1 MSPVLADTYPELSPA
16 TPGRFNK
23 RPRRAPSPAALSLV
37 PRDSGGL
44 RQISAVAFLLRPPPT
59 PPLRAHH
66 APLRGFEYGP
76 QANTCPVDTLLT
88 LARFALT
95 PTERR
100 TLAGVAHDG
109 ARGAWRALLLA
120 LRRHQRRRGD
130 ARDVWYRLLAAGGGE
145 RFLPGRKF
153 GVVDQIVQKLLP
165 DGVDASPLHFRMRW
179 TWRCAAGCGY
189 GYVASAPSLQLPLLL
204 SLGDVAAL
212 LAAGVPREVGAL
224 VAAHLGA
231 ANASIYEACPS
242 CAAGPLKARA
252 AEPQFSD
259 LLLVELDRGAALAPS
274 LPWRLAVAPS
284 MLLKMGGALKDVDGG
299 QSRPMLHARYQAV
312 AVVYNDGSHWWADLL
327 RAAAAPYPESYRY
340 DGLEAGGALR
350 YAGREL
356 TLTSDPRHISL
367 VLYRRDR
374 SS

>member
-1 MSPVLADTYPELSPA
+1 M
-16 TPGRFNK
+16 
-23 RPRRAPSPAALSLV
+23 
-37 PRDSGGL
+37 
-44 RQISAVAFLLRPPPT
+44 
-59 PPLRAHH
+59 
-66 APLRGFEYGP
+66 
-76 QANTCPVDTLLT
+76 
-88 LARFALT
+88 
-95 PTERR
+95 
-100 TLAGVAHDG
+100 
-109 ARGAWRALLLA
+109 
-120 LRRHQRRRGD
+120 
-130 ARDVWYRLLAAGGGE
+130 
-145 RFLPGRKF
+145 
-153 GVVDQIVQKLLP
+153 
-165 DGVDASPLHFRMRW
+165 
-179 TWRCAAGCGY
+179 
-189 GYVASAPSLQLPLLL
+189 ASASSLQLPLLL

-224 VAAHLGA
+224 AAAHLGA

-284 MLLKMGGALKDVDGG
+284 MMLKMGGGHAPPRL
-299 QSRPMLHARYQAV
+299 RARYQAV

-367 VLYRRDR
+367 VLYRRSIR
-374 SS
+374 